1 MNYRQFFL
9 AFIVAFLIFAILVF
23 LGMKF
28 EWVKSFRSD
37 DANTLNLPPEQAVLL
52 QSDADRERTTVEVP
66 KYELVDESMQPETSM
81 DMIRN
86 DCIRASRHAGVT
98 DADIFR
104 VVDECVA
111 MELRKQGDSTPTYDN
126 AVDDSGSNTA
136 ASDESYQLTREACEM
151 VANENMADAPEA
163 LSPEDLEKQIQECIT
178 KNLDN

>member
-1 MNYRQFFL
+1 MTYKQFFL
-9 AFIVAFLIFAILVF
+9 TFIVAFLIFAVVVF

-28 EWVKSFRSD
+28 EWVKSFRAD
-37 DANTLNLPPEQAVLL
+37 EAKTLNLPPEQAVLI
-52 QSDADRERTTVEVP
+52 QSDIDKERPKAEVP
-66 KYELVDESMQPETSM
+66 KYELVDESMQPDTSM

-111 MELRKQGDSTPTYDN
+111 MELRKQGGTTPTYDN
-126 AVDDSGSNTA
+126 ADDAPNPDNG

-151 VANENMADAPEA
+151 VAKENTAA
-163 LSPEDLEKQIQECIT
+163 SPEELEEQIQECIT